1 MVARLR
7 YAPRVEQNTAVVAI
21 SIRIFSYSHPRARPR
36 QISWMCQKNTTSASD
51 KYMSKHVKACH
62 TFLFAKT
69 LIFFRQVLQYR
80 Y

>member
-7 YAPRVEQNTAVVAI
+7 YAPRVEQNSAGTVDTAVVAI

-51 KYMSKHVKACH
+51 KYMSKHV
-62 TFLFAKT
+62 TLFCFPKY
-69 LIFFRQVLQYR
+69 LSFSDKI
-80 Y
+80 